1 MRRRLVLV
9 GLIAACARTPASVV
23 VGSKNFTE
31 SVILG
36 EIVAQRLER
45 SGIPVVRRLNLGG
58 TFVCHEALIAGQL
71 DVYVEYTGTAYA
83 AVLKLPAT
91 NDPVAVRRALDS
103 VYGARWQLVWGRPLG
118 FDNTFAM
125 LVRRADAE
133 RLRIRT
139 LSEAVPHA
147 GQWRAAFGYEFVERA
162 DGFRGLAERYGLT
175 IRGAPIV
182 MDLGLTYRALAS
194 GQADLIA
201 GNSTD
206 GQIKALDLVQL
217 EDDRHYFPQYEA
229 VPVVRRETL
238 ARHPGARL
246 ALDAL
251 GGTITAD
258 AMRDLNYQVDVRH
271 RDVRQVAAEF
281 LDRHPPAGG
290 VR

>member
-1 MRRRLVLV
+1 MRRTVFFLAFI
-9 GLIAACARTPASVV
+9 GACARSPAPVV

-36 EIVAQRLER
+36 EIVAQQLER
-45 SGIPVVRRLNLGG
+45 AGVPVVRRLNLGG

-83 AVLKLPAT
+83 AVLKLPST

-103 VYGARWQLVWGRPLG
+103 TYLARWRVAWGLPLG

-133 RLRIRT
+133 RLGIRT
-139 LSEAVPHA
+139 LSEAVPYA
-147 GQWRAAFGYEFVERA
+147 SRWRAAFGYEFVERA
-162 DGFRGLAERYGLT
+162 DGFRGLAARYGLT
-175 IRGAPIV
+175 IGGAPVV

-206 GQIKALDLVQL
+206 GQIRALDLVQL
-217 EDDRHYFPQYEA
+217 EDDRHYFPPYVA
-229 VPVVRRETL
+229 APVIRQDML
-238 ARHPGARL
+238 ARYPRARP

-258 AMRDLNYQVDVRH
+258 AMRELNYQVDVRH
-271 RDVRQVAAEF
+271 RDVRQVAAAF
-281 LDRHPPAGG
+281 LVRHPAGKS